1 MKISGLKDLLPF
13 LGALKDN
20 NILYRIEH
28 LRDDSI
34 MVTFSQLYF
43 RVEVDF
49 FEDHVEYS
57 YFVGD
62 EAVLDD
68 QELLSAFMN
77 HDHARLAELGVKGGK
92 RAG

>member
-1 MKISGLKDLLPF
+1 
-13 LGALKDN
+13 
-20 NILYRIEH
+20 
-28 LRDDSI
+28 
-34 MVTFSQLYF
+34 MVTFSQLFF